1 MGALSCGHQKLLWK
15 SNSHAI
21 NLKHWSLHHL
31 QYSCFYG
38 QMQWQPYKHFLLNLF
53 PYILKSWAKEAYH
66 FRISLKLELYQ
77 EKTPPQMFLAFLA
90 ENGSVMCN
98 QVPLS
103 SQTPQSYFESS
114 THVQI
119 YISSYYIYFREKS
132 FSNIIMLQKRFP
144 QMPKIQIY
152 SENKIMTAK
161 VFKFLP
167 KSEEA
172 VHWCSLKKLF

>member
-1 MGALSCGHQKLLWK
+1 MGVLPCGYQKLLWK
-15 SNSHAI
+15 SKNHVI

-53 PYILKSWAKEAYH
+53 PYILKSWAKEVYR
-66 FRISLKLELYQ
+66 FRISFNLEHYQ

-90 ENGSVMCN
+90 ENGSVKCN

-103 SQTPQSYFESS
+103 SQTPQTYFESS

-119 YISSYYIYFREKS
+119 YNSSYYIFFREN
-132 FSNIIMLQKRFP
+132 FFPNNIMLQTRFS
-144 QMPKIQIY
+144 QIPKIQIY
-152 SENKIMTAK
+152 SANAIMIANVLK
-161 VFKFLP
+161 YLH

-172 VHWCSLKKLF
+172 VHTCALKKLF